1 MPAESMS
8 AESTDT
14 TTLSLLSDAFERVH
28 ELIPGLV
35 EELST
40 AELGWRPDA
49 EANSIGW
56 LIWHLSRVQDDHV
69 AGLTG
74 DEQVWTR
81 DGWAGRFALPYDD
94 DAIGY
99 AQSSEEVGEFT
110 VDDPAL
116 LTGYHEATHRAT
128 IAALQG
134 FSTTDYERVVDANYD
149 PPVSLGARVISVLG
163 DVSQHAGQAAYV
175 RGLLERRT

>member
-1 MPAESMS
+1 MHSD
-8 AESTDT
+8 TNDT
-14 TTLSLLSDAFERVH
+14 TCALLTDAFERVH

-35 EELST
+35 EDVGT

-56 LIWHLSRVQDDHV
+56 LIWHLSRVQDDHL

-74 DEQVWTR
+74 TEQVWTR
-81 DGWAGRFALPYDD
+81 DGWAGRFSLPYDD
-94 DAIGY
+94 DSVGY
-99 AQSSEEVGEFT
+99 GQSSEEVGQFA

-128 IAALQG
+128 VAALHG
-134 FSTTDYERVVDANYD
+134 FSTTEYERVVDADYD
-149 PPVSLGARVISVLG
+149 PPVTLGARVISVLN
-163 DVSQHAGQAAYV
+163 DVSQHVGQAAYV
-175 RGLLERRT
+175 RGLLDRRS